1 LRFHRTFSAIF
12 QNLKYLTRNSS
23 NSFVGGSLYLWMLE
37 VRNLKVLHAPGLVIT
52 SSDPANLILNR
63 LDSNTKKPKQKDD
76 DTKLAPYY

>member
-1 LRFHRTFSAIF
+1 LWFHRTFSAIF